1 MGSGLDPRLPPTGTV
16 QLAFLMSLYAAERFT
31 PDEETILR
39 RYVTN
44 LDLPVFAL
52 VNLPEVVK
60 GALFARYSRSAKS
73 LRRLFLDEFVG
84 DLDISG
90 DATIDATV
98 GLRRAEELYDRVFL
112 EYGDDSVAQL
122 GGVHL
127 ACEQASNLLTKVLE
141 WGRLMSYLEQSTR
154 YIAYDSRLANGRYRY
169 FRDPAVLESHL
180 GARYVGDLDRM
191 FDTYGELLPLMQA
204 WFAERYPKEPADS
217 DFVYRQSIKAK
228 AFDALRG
235 LLPAAA
241 TSNVGIYGTGQAYEA
256 LLLRMRAH
264 PLPEARS
271 YAELMLTELRKV
283 IPSFLKRVDLPDR
296 GGAWSA
302 YLEKNHS
309 VMNDVADALF
319 ANEEPEPRP
328 MVTLVDFDPDAE
340 DKLVAAMLYPHTS
353 LPEDQVMRRVK
364 QLSAEEKR
372 AVMLAYA
379 GERTNRRHRP
389 ARGLERTMY
398 RFDVLSDYG
407 AFRDLQRHRM
417 LTIEWQDLGSRH
429 GYVLPEAVGEAGLA
443 GRFDESMARSA
454 ELHDAL
460 APVFPAQAGY
470 AVALAYRVRY
480 MMQLNAREAM
490 HMLELRTSP
499 QGHPEYR
506 RVCQE
511 MHRLIAEQAGHRVV
525 ADLMRFVDH
534 GTYDL
539 ERLESERRAE
549 ARRIGQ

>member
-1 MGSGLDPRLPPTGTV
+1 M
-16 QLAFLMSLYAAERFT
+16 QLYAAEEFSD
-31 PDEETILR
+31 DEAEILR

-44 LDLPVFAL
+44 LDRPVFAL

-84 DLDISG
+84 DLDITG

-98 GLRRAEELYDRVFL
+98 GVARAEELYDRVFM

-127 ACEQASNLLTKVLE
+127 ACEQASNLLTKILE

-154 YIAYDSRLANGRYRY
+154 YIAYDARLNNGRYRY
-169 FRDPAVLESHL
+169 YRDPAILESPL
-180 GARYVGDLDRM
+180 GARYVGDMDRM
-191 FDTYGELLPLMQA
+191 FDTYAQLLPAMVQ
-204 WFAERYPKEPADS
+204 WFTEQHPKDPGDS
-217 DFVYRQSIKAK
+217 DFAYRMSVRAK

-241 TSNVGIYGTGQAYEA
+241 TSNVGIFGTGQAYEA
-256 LLLRMRAH
+256 MLLRMRASA
-264 PLPEARS
+264 LPEAHS
-271 YAELMLTELRKV
+271 YAEMMLEELRKV

-302 YLEKNHS
+302 YLEKNRV
-309 VMNDVADALF
+309 VMEDLADALF
-319 ANEEPEPRP
+319 GAAAANPEPAP

-340 DKLVAAMLYPHTS
+340 NKLVAAMLYPYTA
-353 LPEDQVMRRVK
+353 LPEHQVLDRVGRM
-364 QLSAEEKR
+364 AVEEKLEVIR
-372 AVMLAYA
+372 AYA
-379 GERTNRRHRP
+379 GERINRRHRP
-389 ARGLERTMY
+389 GRALERVGY

-417 LTIEWQDLGSRH
+417 LTIEWQNLTPDH
-429 GYVLPEAVGEAGLA
+429 GFTLPAAVVEAGLGDA
-443 GRFDESMARSA
+443 FEVSMERSRQ
-454 ELHDAL
+454 LHDDL
-460 APVFPAQAGY
+460 LRRFPAQASY
-470 AVALAYRVRY
+470 AVALAFKVRY
-480 MMQLNAREAM
+480 SMQFNAREAM
-490 HMLELRTSP
+490 HMIELRTGP
-499 QGHPEYR
+499 QGHPDYR

-511 MHRLIAEQAGHRVV
+511 MHRLIAEQAGHKAV
-525 ADLMRFVDH
+525 AELMAFVDH
-534 GTYDL
+534 NDYESGTL

-549 ARRIGQ
+549 ARRTARP